1 MRLALSLS
9 AAALLSCASAPRP
22 TAPAAPPPPTP
33 VKVPLAAPAPRDEA
47 VGEAAARI
55 GGPADAF
62 TAACKDALA
71 RAQAGYAAIKAAT
84 PPLEARATL
93 AAYDDAAGLLRDTS
107 AQAELAREGSPDK
120 ATRQAAEACDREVQA
135 LLTGTAQ
142 DRGIYDA
149 LAGLDLSG
157 EDAATVFWMTRELR
171 EFRRNGVDKDEAT
184 RARVRALNDELVGI
198 GQDFDRNIREDVRSV
213 KLAPAELA
221 GMPADYRKA
230 HPPGPDGKV
239 TLSTDYP
246 DYIPYLTYA
255 RSAKGREAFWRV
267 FNTRA
272 APQNVE
278 VLSRLLTK
286 RYELATLLGYASWA
300 EYATEDKMIGSGA
313 AASAFVDRIAAAS
326 AARSDREMKT
336 LLARKRRDL
345 PGAKQLDPWDAGFYS
360 DRVKAEQF
368 KFDAQ
373 AARPYFEAGRVVQ
386 GVLDVTGRLLDVA
399 YRPVEG
405 ARTWHADVRV
415 FDVLGG
421 PSFGDRAGQP
431 LGRVYLD
438 LHPRDGK
445 FKHAAQFTVASGQAG
460 RRLPEGALLCNF
472 PRSGA
477 EPALMEYGDVRT
489 LFHEFGHLVHHV
501 LGGHTRWAANSGVR
515 TEWDF
520 VEAPSQMLE
529 EWTRDTAV
537 LQGFARHVK
546 TGQPIPVRM
555 VEQLR
560 AAEEFGKGVGVR
572 RQMFL
577 AAISLHFHD
586 RDPRGLDTTAYLA
599 ELQSRYSPYP
609 YVPGTFYQASF
620 GHLSG
625 YSAIYYTYMWSL
637 VIAKDL
643 FTVFDEKGLLDQE
656 AAARYRRAVLE
667 PGGGKPAATLVTDF
681 LGRPYDFRAYEA
693 WLAR

>member
-1 MRLALSLS
+1 
-9 AAALLSCASAPRP
+9 
-22 TAPAAPPPPTP
+22 
-33 VKVPLAAPAPRDEA
+33 
-47 VGEAAARI
+47 
-55 GGPADAF
+55 
-62 TAACKDALA
+62 
-71 RAQAGYAAIKAAT
+71 
-84 PPLEARATL
+84 
-93 AAYDDAAGLLRDTS
+93 
-107 AQAELAREGSPDK
+107 
-120 ATRQAAEACDREVQA
+120 
-135 LLTGTAQ
+135 
-142 DRGIYDA
+142 
-149 LAGLDLSG
+149 
-157 EDAATVFWMTRELR
+157 
-171 EFRRNGVDKDEAT
+171 
-184 RARVRALNDELVGI
+184 
-198 GQDFDRNIREDVRSV
+198 
-213 KLAPAELA
+213 
-221 GMPADYRKA
+221 
-230 HPPGPDGKV
+230 
-239 TLSTDYP
+239 
-246 DYIPYLTYA
+246 
-255 RSAKGREAFWRV
+255 
-267 FNTRA
+267 
-272 APQNVE
+272 
-278 VLSRLLTK
+278 
-286 RYELATLLGYASWA
+286 
-300 EYATEDKMIGSGA
+300 
-313 AASAFVDRIAAAS
+313 
-326 AARSDREMKT
+326 
-336 LLARKRRDL
+336 
-345 PGAKQLDPWDAGFYS
+345 
-360 DRVKAEQF
+360 
-368 KFDAQ
+368 
-373 AARPYFEAGRVVQ
+373 
-386 GVLDVTGRLLDVA
+386 
-399 YRPVEG
+399 
-405 ARTWHADVRV
+405 
-415 FDVLGG
+415 
-421 PSFGDRAGQP
+421 
-431 LGRVYLD
+431 
-438 LHPRDGK
+438 
-445 FKHAAQFTVASGQAG
+445 
-460 RRLPEGALLCNF
+460 
-472 PRSGA
+472 
-477 EPALMEYGDVRT
+477 MEYGDVRT

-667 PGGGKPAATLVTDF
+667 PGGGKPATTLVTDF